1 MPGSSNHPKVSL
13 HVASGRDVRLRV
25 AQLLALG
32 ELMGPSWL
40 RGTLRWIQLLHGRT
54 VRIVLCVPHG
64 DLQKVL
70 SVDNCACLY
79 KCCDSECRKPLKTAH
94 IPPYLYAEDWSG
106 GAQRSNMSMA
116 KSLSELLLLLLME
129 MNRAAALNDFWEEAF
144 WHTLCR
150 ADYHNKPP
158 VLSDGQCEG
167 LMEMAD
173 AWRDHIASVWAQ
185 PGMTAFK
192 RFSRQ
197 PPLTEKVLDEEMLE
211 KPGTAYIKFKPS
223 DFPKLGA
230 SLGDVDPNCPF
241 KPVAPVDK
249 SEAWR
254 LWKVAWL
261 DQSRQA
267 RMWLGCGA
275 SPQSM
280 ADRD

>member
-1 MPGSSNHPKVSL
+1 
-13 HVASGRDVRLRV
+13 
-25 AQLLALG
+25 
-32 ELMGPSWL
+32 
-40 RGTLRWIQLLHGRT
+40 
-54 VRIVLCVPHG
+54 
-64 DLQKVL
+64 
-70 SVDNCACLY
+70 
-79 KCCDSECRKPLKTAH
+79 
-94 IPPYLYAEDWSG
+94 
-106 GAQRSNMSMA
+106 
-116 KSLSELLLLLLME
+116 
-129 MNRAAALNDFWEEAF
+129 
-144 WHTLCR
+144 
-150 ADYHNKPP
+150 
-158 VLSDGQCEG
+158 
-167 LMEMAD
+167 MEMAD